1 MWVGLLGFIVA
12 TVIAAQAN
20 LVLTRYQIDVATT
33 LLAYVA
39 LAQAWNIL
47 AGFSGQ
53 FSLGVSA
60 FVGTGAYA
68 AGLVQ
73 IHLGVDFL
81 VAMVAAALFGG
92 LLAALLAWPL
102 LRLRGDY
109 FSIGT
114 LAAALAL
121 QAWMFNWTFAGG
133 STGIGLPFETV
144 PGPVSVFRIAC
155 VVAGIAMATAFFVS
169 RSNFGLRLKAV
180 RDNEGAATSL
190 GVSAF
195 NHRLSALLINGVLSG
210 LVGGLIAM
218 QQVSFEP
225 VGMLGIGWTINA
237 LLMTIVGGIGTL
249 IGPPLG
255 AVVVCSP
262 NSWRATRASASSSRE
277 FCLSSSFASHPAVC
291 GHCCWPV
298 SSASLSY
305 GTSSDQLRQAP
316 TTRGAGTPTPATTRH
331 HPTTPAPHAR
341 NAEAVDLRT
350 LNHPAGPRL
359 LNRARTQHQVRR
371 HPRWRSPAG
380 TRGPIGPQDHERT
393 ARSHGGPE
401 CLPP

>member
-1 MWVGLLGFIVA
+1 MSATTNPPAPPQSVPNARHNGRSRRRGPLPMWVGLLGFLVA

-255 AVVVCSP
+255 AVVVYYLLTKQLASYQSVSIVIEGVLLVVIVRFAP
-262 NSWRATRASASSSRE
+262 RGLWPLLLAGVKRLPFLRHVQRPTPTGSDDAWGGDANTRADEIPPNNASPPRAE
-277 FCLSSSFASHPAVC
+277 
-291 GHCCWPV
+291 
-298 SSASLSY
+298 
-305 GTSSDQLRQAP
+305 
-316 TTRGAGTPTPATTRH
+316 RGSG
-331 HPTTPAPHAR
+331 
-341 NAEAVDLRT
+341 
-350 LNHPAGPRL
+350 
-359 LNRARTQHQVRR
+359 
-371 HPRWRSPAG
+371 
-380 TRGPIGPQDHERT
+380 
-393 ARSHGGPE
+393 
-401 CLPP
+401 

>member
-1 MWVGLLGFIVA
+1 MSATTTPPAPVGPAAPQRQEAPGRRRRTLPTWLGLLGFLVA
-12 TVIAAQAN
+12 TLVAAQAN
-20 LVLTRYQIDVATT
+20 LVLSRYQIDVATT
-33 LLAYVA
+33 LLAFVA

-73 IHLGVDFL
+73 IHLGVNFL

-92 LLAALLAWPL
+92 LLACVLAWPL

-114 LAAALAL
+114 LAASLAL

-133 STGIGLPFETV
+133 STGIGLPFEAV
-144 PGPVSVFRIAC
+144 PGPVTVFRIAC
-155 VVAGIAMATAFFVS
+155 VVAGIAMATAYFVA
-169 RSNFGLRLKAV
+169 RSHFGLRLKAV
-180 RDNEGAATSL
+180 RDNEGAATGL

-210 LVGGLIAM
+210 LVGGLVAM

-225 VGMLGIGWTINA
+225 AGMLGISWTINA

-249 IGPPLG
+249 VGPVVG
-255 AVVVCSP
+255 AVVVYYLL
-262 NSWRATRASASSSRE
+262 TKQLASYQ
-277 FCLSSSFASHPAVC
+277 
-291 GHCCWPV
+291 
-298 SSASLSY
+298 SLSIVIE
-305 GTSSDQLRQAP
+305 GILLIVIVRFAPRGLWPLLLAGLSRLPFPHRGQPSS
-316 TTRGAGTPTPATTRH
+316 PAT
-331 HPTTPAPHAR
+331 PDDAWGG
-341 NAEAVDLRT
+341 DLGADQTFPGDAIR
-350 LNHPAGPRL
+350 
-359 LNRARTQHQVRR
+359 
-371 HPRWRSPAG
+371 
-380 TRGPIGPQDHERT
+380 
-393 ARSHGGPE
+393 
-401 CLPP
+401 